1 MKDTMRLCRSIAKQ
15 NSAFTVGLLLLF
27 VVTSIVIGVSKTV
40 PRSMSD
46 SVLAFNRD
54 YNMPD
59 AWFVTA
65 PVSEAV
71 NRFVEGTDGIEG
83 IECGL
88 VYDVKCMTETG
99 EPFSLRAFSRQDDG
113 FRKYHVFETKP
124 APDGVPTVW
133 IPKTFA
139 ENNNITPGDTLKIR
153 SGEVYKD
160 FFVESIVSIPESI
173 TCRRNDISWSTHT
186 DFAHIYLDKA
196 ELQAIYRDCEPDMDL
211 SEAVELILQSG
222 NAEDLID
229 KNGVTNFWSFWFEE
243 NMSPQERQE
252 TYDRIS
258 LRLKDAGASGE
269 LYETSSLYENFQ
281 KETRKI
287 YNFCTYSPGLM
298 LFIGLGMS
306 YLFIALVIES
316 NRKKIGL
323 LKALGYTKKQI
334 LFVFITY
341 NTSMCLLG
349 IIAGY
354 VISVVISI
362 PFLEIFR
369 GIYELPKAYYSP
381 DIIGSITLYILM
393 LVISVLSCLI
403 KGRVVFEV
411 QPAEAYSDMEDIS
424 TDPVPRWLTGLK
436 LGAMMKTQVVSL
448 FRKRRLLWI
457 SSIGL
462 AASVVLTVFCCCFID
477 SSEMQETAL
486 FGEKG
491 RFRYDFIVDHDTDC
505 GFREAAAAV
514 DGAAAVEP
522 ITAFRASIRSEH
534 EEINKIL
541 VNAIDDEG
549 QLIIPG
555 DIHGNRVYHKD
566 GIILDN
572 YTAEKLKVREGDTV
586 YLDDI
591 PLTVNAIA
599 CEVRECRLY
608 ISHDAAAALGYEYPN
623 QTGVKIAE
631 NADASAIRNILA
643 EIPGHISTT
652 VLVNQHRELKS
663 EFQIQITLGRIL
675 TVLMFMLGI
684 LIVYNLVL
692 LNVNR
697 RKREYAIM
705 RSLGVPLRKIAGIS
719 LLESLSRFVISIL
732 IGIPAGI
739 LIVSLVFARIS
750 NDNIYYPLIHLK
762 QTILMNILLSLL
774 YVAAWVLMTIIRV
787 KKIDPAIALNA
798 RE

>member
-1 MKDTMRLCRSIAKQ
+1 MKETLKLCRSIAKQ
-15 NSAFTVGLLLLF
+15 NRAFTVGLLLLF
-27 VVTSIVIGVSKTV
+27 VVTAIVIGVSRTV
-40 PRSMSD
+40 PKSMSD
-46 SVLAFNRD
+46 SVIAFNRD

-65 PVSEAV
+65 SVPEAV
-71 NRFVEGTDGIEG
+71 NRFIEGTDGIEG

-88 VYDVKCMTETG
+88 VYDVKCMTGAG
-99 EPFSLRAFSRQDDG
+99 EYLSLRAFSRQDDG
-113 FRKYHVFETKP
+113 FRKYHIFETKP
-124 APDGVPTVW
+124 APEGVPTVW

-139 ENNNITPGDTLKIR
+139 ENNNINTGDILKIR

-196 ELQAIYRDCEPDMDL
+196 ELEAIYRDCETDMDL
-211 SEAVELILQSG
+211 SESVDLILQSG

-258 LRLKDAGASGE
+258 LRLKDAEVSGE

-316 NRKKIGL
+316 NRKRIGM
-323 LKALGYTKKQI
+323 LKALGYTKRRI
-334 LFVFITY
+334 LLVFITFGM
-341 NTSMCLLG
+341 SVCVLG

-354 VISVVISI
+354 VISIAICI

-369 GIYELPKAYYSP
+369 GIYELPKANYSP
-381 DIIGSITLYILM
+381 DIIGLITLYILM
-393 LVISVLSCLI
+393 LLISVMSCLI

-424 TDPVPRWLTGLK
+424 TDPVPRWFNGLK
-436 LGAMMKTQVVSL
+436 LNAMMKTQVVSL

-457 SSIGL
+457 SSVGL
-462 AASVVLTVFCCCFID
+462 AASIILTVFCCCFID

-486 FGEKG
+486 FGENG
-491 RFRYDFIVDHDTDC
+491 RFRYDFIVNHDTDC
-505 GFREAAAAV
+505 GFREAAATV
-514 DGAAAVEP
+514 DGVATVEY
-522 ITAFRASIRSEH
+522 ITAFNASIRSEH

-549 QLIIPG
+549 QLIIPR

-572 YTAEKLKVREGDTV
+572 YTAEKLKVGEGDTV

-591 PLTVNAIA
+591 PYKVNAIA

-608 ISHDAAAALGYEYPN
+608 ISHDSAAALGYEYPN
-623 QTGVKIAE
+623 QTGIKIKD
-631 NADASAIRNILA
+631 NADASEIKNTLA
-643 EIPGHISTT
+643 DIPGHISTT
-652 VLVNQHRELKS
+652 VLINQHRELKS

-675 TVLMFMLGI
+675 TILMFILGM
-684 LIVYNLVL
+684 LIVYNMVL

-705 RSLGVPLRKIAGIS
+705 NSLGVPLKKIAGIS
-719 LLESLSRFVISIL
+719 LLESLSRFVISVL
-732 IGIPAGI
+732 IGIPSGI
-739 LIVSLVFARIS
+739 LIVTLVFRKIS
-750 NDNIYYPLIHLK
+750 NDNIYYPVTHLR
-762 QTILMNILLSLL
+762 QTILINILLSLL

-787 KKIDPAIALNA
+787 KKIDPAIALNT